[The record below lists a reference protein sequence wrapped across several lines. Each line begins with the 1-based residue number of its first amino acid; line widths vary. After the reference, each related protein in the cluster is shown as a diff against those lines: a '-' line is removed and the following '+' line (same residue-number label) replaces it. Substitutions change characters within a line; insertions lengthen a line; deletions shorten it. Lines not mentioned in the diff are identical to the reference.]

1 MLHYIY
7 AYVNKQMPNCFI
19 RVWEKKML
27 FNIVNLQN
35 AQYTSAPKV
44 YPQMLS
50 LSSVFPYPFM
60 RIMMI
65 WSFI

>member
-1 MLHYIY
+1 MLINRCQT
-7 AYVNKQMPNCFI
+7 VSLEFGKK
-19 RVWEKKML
+19 KKML
-27 FNIVNLQN
+27 FNIVNLEN

-44 YPQMLS
+44 YPPMLS
-50 LSSVFPYPFM
+50 LSSVFPCPFM